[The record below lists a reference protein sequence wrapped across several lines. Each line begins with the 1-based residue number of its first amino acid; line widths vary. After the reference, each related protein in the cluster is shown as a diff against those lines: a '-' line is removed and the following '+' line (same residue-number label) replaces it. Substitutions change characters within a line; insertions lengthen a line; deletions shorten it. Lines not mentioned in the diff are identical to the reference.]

1 MKYKSEKGSVT
12 LFVTLSCFFIVM
24 MLAIYVMNV
33 ENKKQAQNKEIEQ
46 IMRSYEIDEQD
57 MEKVYSKIV
66 NENQ

>member
-12 LFVTLSCFFIVM
+12 LFVTLSCFFIVI
-24 MLAIYVMNV
+24 MLAIYVMKV

-66 NENQ
+66 NENP

>member
-1 MKYKSEKGSVT
+1 
-12 LFVTLSCFFIVM
+12 M

>member
-1 MKYKSEKGSVT
+1 
-12 LFVTLSCFFIVM
+12 M

-46 IMRSYEIDEQD
+46 IMRSYEINEQD